1 MSESCTV
8 LLLRSVKSQPTE
20 IRELMTFFFQKTRYQ
35 VENVELKYDFKIIL
49 NRMLMDLNHNK
60 SIL

>member
-1 MSESCTV
+1 
-8 LLLRSVKSQPTE
+8 
-20 IRELMTFFFQKTRYQ
+20 MTFFFQKTRYQ